1 MTFKEWYSEENIAKL
16 EEWVSKGLT
25 EAEIAHNI
33 GIARQSFWDWK
44 RKHTDLLDILKKGKQ
59 VADQIVENALFK
71 RANGYSVD
79 EEQITYG
86 INENGE
92 QVVLQKKTVKKYIPP
107 DTTAQIFW
115 LKNRKPDIWK
125 DKRDVD
131 VGANE
136 NIETIQ
142 IKVDTVNEKDI
153 DRLKALQENLFKDGT

>member
-1 MTFKEWYSEENIAKL
+1 M
-16 EEWVSKGLT
+16 
-25 EAEIAHNI
+25 
-33 GIARQSFWDWK
+33 
-44 RKHTDLLDILKKGKQ
+44 KKDFAKQ
-59 VADQIVENALFK
+59 VADEIVENALFK

-136 NIETIQ
+136 SIEAIQ